1 MRKIKAYQSK
11 LNGSNMLEEL
21 NCGAKFEIEDIKK
34 VHNYIRHITIVP
46 ERRYQEIIGF
56 GGSFTETSSYNFSL
70 MSDKVKEKIIEAYFD
85 KEKGN
90 AYNFC
95 RTCIHSSDFGIERYT
110 YVEDGDVELNTFSI
124 DRDRKWVVPYIK
136 AARERAGDDLHL
148 FASPWS
154 PPAWMKDN
162 NNIID
167 GGRLLDEYY
176 DTWAKYFVKY
186 FEHYKKE
193 GIEFFGLTVQNE
205 PWAIQTWESC
215 IYTAEEEG
223 LFVHKNLK
231 PALRAAGFDDVR
243 IMIWDQNRERV
254 YERARDTFNVPGAK
268 DDIWG
273 VAYHWYSGDHFEAL
287 SMTHEAFPDKPLIL
301 SEFCLGGTR
310 GETAKGPHS
319 SWHGAEIY
327 ANELIHNF
335 NHYMAAATDWNMI
348 VDGVGGPFH
357 DRPAGCKAQI
367 VVNPEEDTVSFEPT
381 YYATAHF
388 SRYIKRGA
396 VRIGCSTLSEQVIA
410 AAFENPCGEIVLV
423 VLNRLSREEEL
434 DMRLDGYVTRVV
446 LPAHS
451 LTTYLIA
458 PKGE

>member
-11 LNGSNMLEEL
+11 LNGSKMLEEL
-21 NCGAKFEIEDIKK
+21 KGTIKFTPENPKIDNSYEKAI
-34 VHNYIRHITIVP
+34 VIVP
-46 ERRYQEIIGF
+46 ERRYQEVQGF
-56 GGSFTETSSYNFSL
+56 GGSFTETSAYNFSL
-70 MSDKVKEKIIEAYFD
+70 MSEKTKEKIIEAYFD
-85 KEKGN
+85 KDKGN

-95 RTCIHSSDFGIERYT
+95 RTCINSSDFGIERFT
-110 YVEDGDVELNTFSI
+110 YVEDNDVELKTFDIS
-124 DRDRKWVVPYIK
+124 RDRKWVIPYIK
-136 AARERAGDDLHL
+136 AAKKRAGDDLRL

-162 NNIID
+162 NNLIA
-167 GGRLLDEYY
+167 GGRLLDEHY

-205 PWAIQTWESC
+205 PRAIQTWESC
-215 IYTAEEEG
+215 EYTAEEEG
-223 LFVHKNLK
+223 IFVHKSLQ
-231 PALRAAGFDDVR
+231 PALRAAGFNDMRV
-243 IMIWDQNRERV
+243 MIWDQNRDRV
-254 YERARDTFNVPGAK
+254 YERARDSFKVPGAK

-273 VAYHWYSGDHFEAL
+273 IAYHWYSGDHFESL
-287 SMTHEAFPDKPLIL
+287 TMTHEAFPDKPLIFT
-301 SEFCLGGTR
+301 EWCLGGAR
-310 GETAKGPHS
+310 GETAKGPHA

-327 ANELIHNF
+327 AAELINNF
-335 NHYMAAATDWNMI
+335 NHYMAASIDWNSI
-348 VDGVGGPFH
+348 VDEVGGPFH
-357 DRPAGCKAQI
+357 DRPLGCKAQI

-396 VRIGCSTLSEQVIA
+396 VRIGSSTLSEQIMA

-423 VLNRLSREEEL
+423 ALNRLSREEDL
-434 DMRLDGYVTRVV
+434 DLRLTDGKGARVV

-451 LTTYLIA
+451 LTTFLIS
-458 PKGE
+458 KGE